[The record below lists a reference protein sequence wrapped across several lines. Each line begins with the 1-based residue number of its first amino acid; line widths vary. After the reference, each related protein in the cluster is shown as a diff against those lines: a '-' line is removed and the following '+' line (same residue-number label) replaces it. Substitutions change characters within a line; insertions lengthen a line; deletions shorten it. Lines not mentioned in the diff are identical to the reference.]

1 MRKLSKKSP
10 FTIIELMVVLLIL
23 GLTAAIAVV
32 KIDSFIPS
40 LKMDSESRKLAG
52 LISHLYDTS
61 ISTGK
66 VYALK
71 YNSTENYYE
80 VRLIWNEKHEPG
92 VELPEDSQQLS
103 GKTYLP
109 SGISFKEIN
118 DDFDNSIP
126 RNGDKMEVRFDPS
139 GFITPHRIH
148 LIDTKDREITLE
160 VLFLTGQVVFH
171 EEYYEPSVTI
181 ERVSPQ

>member
-1 MRKLSKKSP
+1 MRRVSKKYP

-23 GLTAAIAVV
+23 GLTASIAVV
-32 KIDSFIPS
+32 KLDSFIPS

-71 YNSTENYYE
+71 YNSTDNFYE
-80 VRLIWNEKHEPG
+80 VRLVWNEKQEAG
-92 VELPEDSQQLS
+92 VELPEESQQLS
-103 GKTYLP
+103 GRTYLP
-109 SGISFKEIN
+109 RGITFKEIN
-118 DDFDNSIP
+118 DDFGSSIP
-126 RNGDKMEVRFDPS
+126 RSGDKMEVRFDPS

-148 LIDTKDREITLE
+148 LIDTKEREITLE

-171 EEYYEPSVTI
+171 DEYYEPKVTI
-181 ERVSPQ
+181 ERVVPQ